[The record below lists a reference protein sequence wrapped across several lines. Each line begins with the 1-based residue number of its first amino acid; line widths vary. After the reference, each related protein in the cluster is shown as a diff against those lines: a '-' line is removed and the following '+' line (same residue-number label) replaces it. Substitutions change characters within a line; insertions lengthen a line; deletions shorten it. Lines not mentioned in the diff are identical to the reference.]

1 MVLWLLHH
9 LNDTGTA
16 NATAVSA
23 GGTHII
29 DAELDAVFT
38 ADCIFNLSEDGNAP
52 ILLDGRILEGLV
64 CRANSIHVL
73 FERTEVLVQGIKVVA
88 KGDPIE
94 TTPGKVV
101 LVAAQVVKRFKHLA
115 SQLGKRVFFFK
126 FTTRIHQGFITSSLS
141 AGGQDGAEKEGKVH
155 GEELHDGWVGR

>member
-38 ADCIFNLSEDGNAP
+38 ADCIFNLSEDGSAP
-52 ILLDGRILEGLV
+52 ILPDGNILEGLFFQ
-64 CRANSIHVL
+64 ANSPHFVG
-73 FERTEVLVQGIKVVA
+73 RTEVLVQGIKVVA

-126 FTTRIHQGFITSSLS
+126 FTTRIHQGFITSSFS
-141 AGGQDGAEKEGKVH
+141 GGQDGAEKEGKVH
-155 GEELHDGWVGR
+155 GEELHDDWVGR